1 MIVDRTFVV
10 VEGTVKM
17 AKDCIRLRR
26 PTEDD
31 VEKFLAW
38 SHDEEL
44 GDLTGWEYPDE
55 EEKIRDWLFNKTHNR
70 DRRFLVIEYN
80 AHPIGDIE
88 LCNIAWRSGH
98 AELKVCIAEKQYWNK
113 GLGTRAINM
122 VLEEAFE
129 HLGLE
134 EVYLRVYGKNQRA
147 VRAYGKVGFTI
158 KGFLRRK
165 DPDWQ
170 EIWLMSLTKAR
181 FREMKRQASA

>member
-1 MIVDRTFVV
+1 M
-10 VEGTVKM
+10 
-17 AKDCIRLRR
+17 
-26 PTEDD
+26 
-31 VEKFLAW
+31 
-38 SHDEEL
+38 

-134 EVYLRVYGKNQRA
+134 EVYLRVYGKTREQSVLTGKLALPSRVFAQKGSRLAGDLADVADKSALPRDEEAGQRLDSS
-147 VRAYGKVGFTI
+147 GDWNLWFWTGNIIHLGFTWRLN
-158 KGFLRRK
+158 GLRFKRHLL
-165 DPDWQ
+165 Q
-170 EIWLMSLTKAR
+170 KA
-181 FREMKRQASA
+181 EE

>member
-1 MIVDRTFVV
+1 MTVDRTFVV

-134 EVYLRVYGKNQRA
+134 EVYLRVYGKTREQS
-147 VRAYGKVGFTI
+147 VLTGKLALPSRVFCAERIPIG
-158 KGFLRRK
+158 RR
-165 DPDWQ
+165 
-170 EIWLMSLTKAR
+170 
-181 FREMKRQASA
+181 FG